1 MKLKEIVELTYTQ
14 KLSEIAKGL
23 PLGEKKLRGILKD
36 IGCQPNGVGKS
47 GWSFKGD
54 DAEVLEKDV
63 TEFAPHTAT
72 NKTNASNSTSKKES
86 KSTIKHNSNDDT
98 INDVNKTIKKDDDMI
113 AEIKALIKPK
123 SKDDDARIYKGI
135 YFDKD
140 IAHFLDNV
148 QHGNK
153 SEIVNKVLRQF
164 LEENG
169 LL

>member
-1 MKLKEIVELTYTQ
+1 MNLKTIIDMTYIDN
-14 KLSEIAKGL
+14 LSEIAKGL
-23 PLGEKKLRGILKD
+23 PIGEKKLRGILKEL
-36 IGCQPNGVGKS
+36 GCTPNGTGKK
-47 GWSFKGD
+47 GWTYNGSD
-54 DAEVLEKDV
+54 ESVLEKDLS
-63 TEFAPHTAT
+63 EFVSSTAT
-72 NKTNASNSTSKKES
+72 NKVKASNSTSKK
-86 KSTIKHNSNDDT
+86 KSNHDIIHNDNETS
-98 INDVNKTIKKDDDMI
+98 KKDDNMV

-123 SKDDDARIYKGI
+123 SKDDDARVYKGI

-164 LEENG
+164 LEDNG